1 MTADIYIRVS
11 TEEQAQKWS
20 LPAQEQELCNYA
32 AQHGIQINQVITDS
46 SSGMNFGRPGLQ
58 RLILDVEEN
67 KIDTILITESN
78 RLARDP
84 QILGFMRIRCM
95 QKGIKIITVN
105 EPEIPGTEKPSIGLL
120 QDVTAASAKYEYYL
134 RQDVISRARRQA
146 ALEGKTAHK
155 IPFGYKAMKD
165 SKLILNEDEAKVIR
179 KLFQNCIDHPNW
191 KFTMWLRESGF
202 LAKNMSEC
210 AQRIL
215 TNPFYIGKVSI
226 GGELIDGPHPRI
238 VEKEMWDK
246 AQKIIVEK
254 KAKVNQR

>member
-20 LPAQEQELCNYA
+20 LPAQERELCNYA
-32 AQHGIQINQVITDS
+32 AQHGIQINQVISDS
-46 SSGMNFGRPGLQ
+46 SSGMNFERPGLQ
-58 RLILDVEEN
+58 RLIRDVEEN

-84 QILGFMRIRCM
+84 QIMGYMRIRCM
-95 QKGIKIITVN
+95 QKGIKIIAVN
-105 EPEIPGTEKPSIGLL
+105 EPDRPEDKKPATEFKDNILA
-120 QDVTAASAKYEYYL
+120 DAAKYEYSM

-155 IPFGYKAMKD
+155 IPFGYKATKD
-165 SKLILNEDEAKVIR
+165 SRLILNEDQAKVIR
-179 KLFQNCIDHPNW
+179 KLFQNCIEHPNW

-238 VEKEMWDK
+238 IEKETWDK
-246 AQKIIVEK
+246 AQKIIEEK
-254 KAKVNQR
+254 KAKVKT